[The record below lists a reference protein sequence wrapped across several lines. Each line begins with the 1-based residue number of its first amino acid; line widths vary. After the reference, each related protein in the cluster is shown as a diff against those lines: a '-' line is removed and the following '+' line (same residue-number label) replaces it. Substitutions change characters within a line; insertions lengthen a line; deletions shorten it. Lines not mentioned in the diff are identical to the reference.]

1 MFRTYRVPVLLTVA
15 VLAVAGLAAGMAD
28 PYLATL
34 GLIDGHHLAGA
45 LLMANAAGALE
56 LKTIVEAIQKGL
68 DDFKK
73 TNDERLAKLEKG
85 GATGDHEAKLAAIQG
100 DLAKALDMK
109 KDLEHLE
116 SKLNLQG
123 LLAGKGQGNP
133 DKLAYKTAFFDRFV
147 RKGEDSAELKSL
159 QAKAWSVGTPADG
172 GYALPEEI
180 DRGIEKFIRDLS
192 PIRSIASVKTVGTS
206 DYKKLVNVNGIASG
220 WVGETAARP
229 ATNTSQFAEVAPPMG
244 ELYANPQVTQQS
256 LDDLFFDVEAE
267 LSEQLVEEFA
277 VKEGGAF
284 VGGDG
289 TNKPKGFLA
298 YTTAATADS
307 SRAFGTIE
315 HIATGVSGDFAASN
329 KADVLYT
336 TVQALKAGYRA
347 GSNWVMGKALM
358 FEIMRLKDT
367 TGQYLWQPRI
377 SENGLGLTLVGF
389 PVVEAEDMPVK
400 AANSLSIAFGNFKR
414 GYLIVDR
421 VGMRMLRDPYSNKP
435 YVGFYTTK
443 RVGGAVVN
451 SEAIKLVKF
460 SLS

>member
-1 MFRTYRVPVLLTVA
+1 
-15 VLAVAGLAAGMAD
+15 
-28 PYLATL
+28 
-34 GLIDGHHLAGA
+34 
-45 LLMANAAGALE
+45 
-56 LKTIVEAIQKGL
+56 
-68 DDFKK
+68 
-73 TNDERLAKLEKG
+73 
-85 GATGDHEAKLAAIQG
+85 
-100 DLAKALDMK
+100 
-109 KDLEHLE
+109 
-116 SKLNLQG
+116 
-123 LLAGKGQGNP
+123 
-133 DKLAYKTAFFDRFV
+133 
-147 RKGEDSAELKSL
+147 
-159 QAKAWSVGTPADG
+159 
-172 GYALPEEI
+172 
-180 DRGIEKFIRDLS
+180 
-192 PIRSIASVKTVGTS
+192 
-206 DYKKLVNVNGIASG
+206 
-220 WVGETAARP
+220 
-229 ATNTSQFAEVAPPMG
+229 MG

-256 LDDLFFDVEAE
+256 LDDLFFNVEAE

-284 VGGDG
+284 VSGDG

-347 GSNWVMGKALM
+347 GSSWVMGKALM

-400 AANSLSIAFGNFKR
+400 AANSLSIAFGNFRR

-443 RVGGAVVN
+443 RVGGAVIN